1 MNARDAQLLIEELLK
16 EGWRY
21 EDGTLKSPRDSMWI
35 DPTSWAFDELLETM
49 NRRIDTLGRRYK
61 LIPSVEDSLE
71 DTRSALRACQA
82 AIERVDTHCAN
93 PYSQGDLPT
102 LHAHPGGRVRSATP
116 DESPQ

>member
-82 AIERVDTHCAN
+82 AIERVQH
-93 PYSQGDLPT
+93 
-102 LHAHPGGRVRSATP
+102 
-116 DESPQ
+116 E